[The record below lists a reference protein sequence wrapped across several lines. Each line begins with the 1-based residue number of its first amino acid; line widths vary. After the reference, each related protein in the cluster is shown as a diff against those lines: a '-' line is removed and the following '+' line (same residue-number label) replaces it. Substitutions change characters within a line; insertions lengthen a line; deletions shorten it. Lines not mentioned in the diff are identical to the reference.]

1 MRCSRSATATASAI
15 RARTCSRA
23 IAKPAASCVAPT
35 RAGRSS
41 CALPREP
48 RAWTPSAIAQ
58 GVTGTTRGPAGYNPH
73 SAFERTRRTSM
84 KRLAAALNAVL
95 AASLSAALPAQAQQ
109 YPNKPIRIIVPFAA
123 GGTSDILA
131 RAIGPHITTVWGQPV
146 IVENRTGANGNVGAD
161 YVAKSAPDGYTMLL
175 SDVGALSINPS
186 VYASMPFDPAK
197 DFSPVVMV
205 SYSPHVLAVHPSVP
219 VGSVKELIA
228 YARANPGKLNFANSG
243 TGGAPHLAGV
253 DFAARTG
260 VQWAY
265 IPYKGGSAAVPDV
278 IAGNANVLFNG
289 MLATYPSVKSGR
301 LKGLA
306 VSSAQRV
313 PSAPELPT
321 VAETLPGFETGSY
334 QGLLAAAGTP
344 REIVTK
350 LNAELTR
357 ILNTSDMKEFLA
369 KQGTEV
375 RAGTPEAL
383 GTFIVNEKARWAK
396 VVKEAGIKAD

>member
-1 MRCSRSATATASAI
+1 MLTDR
-15 RARTCSRA
+15 
-23 IAKPAASCVAPT
+23 
-35 RAGRSS
+35 
-41 CALPREP
+41 
-48 RAWTPSAIAQ
+48 
-58 GVTGTTRGPAGYNPH
+58 
-73 SAFERTRRTSM
+73 RRTSM
-84 KRLAAALNAVL
+84 NRVTAIL
-95 AASLSAALPAQAQQ
+95 AASLLALPAQGQQ
-109 YPNKPIRIIVPFAA
+109 YPQRPIRIVVPFAA

-131 RAIGPHITTVWGQPV
+131 RAIGPHLTTAWAQPV

-161 YVAKSAPDGYTMLL
+161 YVAKSSPDGYTMLL

-186 VYASMPFDPAK
+186 VYAGMPFDPAK

-253 DFAARTG
+253 EFAARTG

-265 IPYKGGSAAVPDV
+265 IPHKGGSAAVTDV
-278 IAGNANVLFNG
+278 IAGHAHVLFHG
-289 MLATYPSVKSGR
+289 MLATYPSRKAGR
-301 LKGLA
+301 LKGPA
-306 VSSAQRV
+306 VSRAPRV

-344 REIVTK
+344 REIVAK
-350 LNAELTR
+350 LNAELIR
-357 ILNTSDMKEFLA
+357 ILNSSDMKEFLA
-369 KQGTEV
+369 NQGTEV
-375 RAGTPEAL
+375 RGVTPEAL
-383 GTFIVNEKARWAK
+383 GS
-396 VVKEAGIKAD
+396 

>member
-1 MRCSRSATATASAI
+1 MRSL
-15 RARTCSRA
+15 RTMLVAA
-23 IAKPAASCVAPT
+23 IAAFAGAA
-35 RAGRSS
+35 G
-41 CALPREP
+41 
-48 RAWTPSAIAQ
+48 AQ
-58 GVTGTTRGPAGYNPH
+58 T
-73 SAFERTRRTSM
+73 
-84 KRLAAALNAVL
+84 
-95 AASLSAALPAQAQQ
+95 
-109 YPNKPIRIIVPFAA
+109 YPNKPIRIIVPFTA

-131 RAIGPHITTVWGQPV
+131 RALGPHISAAWGQPV

-161 YVAKSAPDGYTMLL
+161 FVAKSAPDGYTMLL
-175 SDVGALSINPS
+175 SDVGALAINPS
-186 VYASMPFDPAK
+186 VYASMPFDPVK
-197 DFSPVVMV
+197 DFSPIVMV

-219 VGSVKELIA
+219 VSSVQELIA
-228 YARANPGKLNFANSG
+228 YAKANPGKMNFANSG

-253 DFAARTG
+253 EFAARTG

-265 IPYKGGSAAVPDV
+265 IPYKGGSAAVIDV

-289 MLATYPSVKSGR
+289 MLATYPSVKGGR

-321 VAETLPGFETGSY
+321 VAESGLPGFVTGSY

-344 REIVTK
+344 RDIVAK
-350 LNAELTR
+350 LNAEFTR
-357 ILNTSDMKEFLA
+357 ILNTAEMKEMLA

-383 GTFIVNEKARWAK
+383 GTFIAEEKTRWAK
-396 VVKEAGIKAD
+396 VVREAGIKAE